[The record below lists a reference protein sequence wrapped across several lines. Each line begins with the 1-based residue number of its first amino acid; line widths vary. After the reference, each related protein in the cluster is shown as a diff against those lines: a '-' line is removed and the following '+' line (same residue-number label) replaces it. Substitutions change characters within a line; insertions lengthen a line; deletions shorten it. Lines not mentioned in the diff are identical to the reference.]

1 MNDLILTCNT
11 GGGHN
16 SAAYAM
22 QEYITSQGD
31 NAVTLD
37 FMKLKS
43 ERASRIV
50 GGLYINMA
58 KNTPRLFGFVYKLGE
73 KISSPRHKSP
83 VYFACKV
90 MAKRPKAYLVG
101 FTQHVSDYMDAC
113 DILFT
118 KPGGS
123 IKEQVEKGFELLH
136 SVRAREQMQAAQAAN
151 RLQFPLVR
159 SCPCFPC

>member
-16 SAAYAM
+16 SAAYGM
-22 QEYITSQGD
+22 QEYITSRGD

-58 KNTPRLFGFVYKLGE
+58 KRL
-73 KISSPRHKSP
+73 
-83 VYFACKV
+83 
-90 MAKRPKAYLVG
+90 KAYLVG

-123 IKEQVEKGFELLH
+123 IKEQVEKGLELLH
-136 SVRAREQMQAAQAAN
+136 SARVREQMQAAQTAK
-151 RLQFPLVR
+151 RLQFPLVC

>member
-22 QEYITSQGD
+22 QEYITSQSD

-50 GGLYINMA
+50 GGALYQ
-58 KNTPRLFGFVYKLGE
+58 YGE
-73 KISSPRHKSP
+73 K
-83 VYFACKV
+83 Y
-90 MAKRPKAYLVG
+90 
-101 FTQHVSDYMDAC
+101 T
-113 DILFT
+113 
-118 KPGGS
+118 
-123 IKEQVEKGFELLH
+123 E
-136 SVRAREQMQAAQAAN
+136 SVW
-151 RLQFPLVR
+151 LCL
-159 SCPCFPC
+159 